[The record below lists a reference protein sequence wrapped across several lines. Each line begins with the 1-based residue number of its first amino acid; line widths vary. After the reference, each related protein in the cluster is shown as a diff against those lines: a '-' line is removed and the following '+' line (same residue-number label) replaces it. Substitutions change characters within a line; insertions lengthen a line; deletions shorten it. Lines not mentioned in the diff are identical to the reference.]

1 MVKVTDRAVLPPA
14 PPFTEF
20 YEAVNGREPFPWQSR
35 LAAQVAG
42 GDGWPREVGVPTGV
56 GKTACLEVAIWWL
69 ASQAHLPPD
78 ERTAPTRVWWVVNRR
93 LLVDS
98 TWQHAERI
106 RGLLSAAAADAEAGA
121 TALGASESV
130 AVRLRSLA
138 VDAGTDPLEVI
149 RLRGGVAWRRPTDPS
164 QPAVILSTIPMYGSR
179 LLFRGYGSSW
189 SMRPVDAALAGTDSL
204 VLVDEAH
211 LARHLMNLFPAL
223 EECAPVQRGLLNPCR
238 AVPRVVSLTATG
250 GDHGHR
256 FELDEADES
265 HPEIARR
272 LDAAK
277 PTEIRIHDKPDQ
289 VRPLVEA
296 ATSLLQ
302 SSPRPANCVIFVN
315 SPDTARA
322 VKHRLA
328 SEKGSGVT
336 ADDIVVLTGRTR
348 EREAVAARTRI
359 LSEMR
364 AGADQGP
371 RSGHLVVVATQTL
384 EVGADI
390 DAQLL
395 VTESC
400 GVRALI
406 QRFGRL
412 NRLGRHLDARAVY
425 VHCPPARGAADGW
438 PVYGHEPELV
448 LERLQDGAGDGDT
461 VDLAPR
467 RIAAVL
473 GTPSDDHGRA
483 PEVLPALLWEWTKTT
498 IPPAGEAPVEPY
510 FSGIVRPERSV
521 SLLWRVHV
529 PGAGE
534 RLWPRPR
541 EEEFLDVSIG
551 AFRQALGK
559 SETVSRLGS
568 DAASV
573 EDVDITGVRPGDQI
587 VLPAD
592 RGLLDADGWNPV
604 ATQVVADLSLLPH
617 GLPLDLQA
625 LRRLCRDPAASDGQ
639 LPVERLEKLL
649 DLVVGEGD
657 EDDEID
663 EGERFAALES
673 LVDLLAQHP
682 PRHLNDADYQDAGLA
697 DWGEFIAGLNRDLP
711 PDGPRR
717 EVPRLVRKQTLEIS
731 HVVELDELSLA
742 ATATGLDLHGDEVG
756 TRAAR
761 LAAALGVPADLV
773 AIVQRAGSLHDVGKA
788 DRRFQRWLDPLGVAT
803 SPVAKSAMPRTRWA
817 AARAA
822 AGWPAGGRHEDLSAR
837 LVAAWLKTA
846 GSDLAND
853 EADLLLHLVISHH
866 GKGRPLVPPV
876 ADGSPTLVSYE
887 IEGVAVSGPSD
898 LSIVDWSQPARFKR
912 LNDLY
917 GPWGLALLEAIVRQ
931 ADHAVSAGALVREL
945 EVH

>member
-1 MVKVTDRAVLPPA
+1 MVEVTGSALPQPA
-14 PPFTEF
+14 PPFAEF
-20 YEAVNGREPFPWQSR
+20 YEAVNGRQPFPWQSR
-35 LAAQVAG
+35 LAAEVAG
-42 GDGWPREVGVPTGV
+42 GDGWPQEVGVPTGL

-78 ERTAPTRVWWVVNRR
+78 ERIAPTRIWWIVNRR

-106 RGLLSAAAADAEAGA
+106 SGLLSAAAVVADVGT
-121 TALGASESV
+121 TALNAIESV

-179 LLFRGYGSSW
+179 LLFRGYGSSR

-223 EECAPVQRGLLNPCR
+223 KECAPAQRGLLNPSR

-250 GDHGHR
+250 SNRGRR
-256 FELDEADES
+256 FELDAADES

-277 PTEIRIHDKPDQ
+277 PTEIRVHDKPGQ
-289 VRPLVEA
+289 VRPLAEA
-296 ATSLLQ
+296 AVSLLQ
-302 SSPRPANCVIFVN
+302 SSPRPASCLIFVN

-348 EREAVAARTRI
+348 EREAAAARTRI

-364 AGADQGP
+364 AGVDRGP
-371 RSGHLVVVATQTL
+371 RSRHLVVVATQTL

-390 DAQLL
+390 DAELL

-412 NRLGRHLDARAVY
+412 NRLGRHPAARAVY

-438 PVYGHEPELV
+438 PVYGNEPELV
-448 LERLQDGAGDGDT
+448 LERLRSGAGDGDT

-467 RIAAVL
+467 GIAAVL
-473 GTPSDDHGRA
+473 GAPADDHGRA

-521 SLLWRVHV
+521 SLIWRVHV
-529 PGAGE
+529 PGTGE

-551 AFRQALGK
+551 AFRQALGEL
-559 SETVSRLGS
+559 ETLSRLGA
-568 DAASV
+568 DAVSIEEVHLA
-573 EDVDITGVRPGDQI
+573 EVRPGDQI

-592 RGLLDADGWNPV
+592 RGLIDADGWNPA
-604 ATQVVADLSLLPH
+604 ATRVVADLSLLPH
-617 GLPLDLQA
+617 GLPLEQQA
-625 LRRLCRDPAASDGQ
+625 LRRLCDDPTGSDRRLPTERLGQ
-639 LPVERLEKLL
+639 LLA
-649 DLVVGEGD
+649 LVVGEGD
-657 EDDEID
+657 EEEID
-663 EGERFAALES
+663 EGERFAALER

-682 PRHLNDADYQDAGLA
+682 PRHLTDADYREADLA

-717 EVPRLVRKQTLEIS
+717 EVPRLVRKQATAMS
-731 HVVELDELSLA
+731 HVVELDEMSLA
-742 ATATGLDLHGDEVG
+742 ETATELDLHGDEVG

-761 LAAALGVPADLV
+761 LAAVLGLPTDLV
-773 AIVQRAGSLHDVGKA
+773 AILQRAGSFHDVGKA
-788 DRRFQRWLDPLGVAT
+788 DLRFQRWLDPRAVAT
-803 SPVAKSAMPRTRWA
+803 SPVAKSALPRARWA
-817 AARAA
+817 TARTA

-837 LVAAWLKTA
+837 LVAEWIKTA
-846 GSDLAND
+846 DAGLAD
-853 EADLLLHLVISHH
+853 ADADLLVHLVISHH

-876 ADGSPTLVSYE
+876 EDGSPTLVSYE
-887 IEGVAVSGPSD
+887 IEGVAVSSSAD
-898 LSIVDWSQPARFKR
+898 LSIVDWSQPARFRR

-917 GPWGLALLEAIVRQ
+917 GPWGLALLEAIIRQ
-931 ADHAVSAGALVREL
+931 ADHAVSAGARVREL